1 MSGLDPDLIRFYELI
16 ESVDLPVFIG
26 GSVATS
32 VWGEPR
38 ATLDIDLVI
47 AAEAPDAE
55 RLLSAFPS
63 ERYYAPPVDVV
74 RQTLGRASPSGFN
87 IIDMTTSLKADCYA
101 RGRDEL
107 NLYGFATAEQIDLQ
121 EFGRVLVASPTYLIS
136 RKLRYFAMSGQD
148 KHARDIR
155 GVIMGS
161 ADRIDHAVVERWAKE
176 SGTLE
181 TWQDCLRRAGEE

>member
-74 RQTLGRASPSGFN
+74 RQTLGSASPGGFN

-101 RGRDEL
+101 ICCWLKRTRRKPCRLQSLPGWRGPLRAGD
-107 NLYGFATAEQIDLQ
+107 GTPRTGSIFCP
-121 EFGRVLVASPTYLIS
+121 RLIT
-136 RKLRYFAMSGQD
+136 
-148 KHARDIR
+148 
-155 GVIMGS
+155 
-161 ADRIDHAVVERWAKE
+161 DRPRLTN
-176 SGTLE
+176 G
-181 TWQDCLRRAGEE
+181 DCLGTRRTPAIPSVSLRSRCVLAGEYMSLIWT